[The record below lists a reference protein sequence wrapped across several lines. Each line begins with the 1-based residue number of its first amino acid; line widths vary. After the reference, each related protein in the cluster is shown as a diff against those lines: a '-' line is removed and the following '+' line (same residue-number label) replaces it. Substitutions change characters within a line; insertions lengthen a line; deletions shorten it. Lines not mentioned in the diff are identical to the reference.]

1 LQAQVLAEAEDGGL
15 AEEGL
20 VVELQ
25 GIGEAELCCVSGGF
39 NVVLM
44 AETPTYHGHDPP
56 VDPPQEF
63 LVRLGV
69 KHNVSGAILELG
81 QAWLL

>member
-25 GIGEAELCCVSGGF
+25 GIGEAELSMLCQWGRSTLC
-39 NVVLM
+39 
-44 AETPTYHGHDPP
+44 
-56 VDPPQEF
+56 
-63 LVRLGV
+63 
-69 KHNVSGAILELG
+69 
-81 QAWLL
+81 